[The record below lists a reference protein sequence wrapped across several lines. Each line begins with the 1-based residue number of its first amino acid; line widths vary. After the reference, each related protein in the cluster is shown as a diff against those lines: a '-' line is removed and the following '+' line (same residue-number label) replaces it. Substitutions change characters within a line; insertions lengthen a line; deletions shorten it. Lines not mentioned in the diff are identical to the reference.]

1 MSEAR
6 RVATYDDLRRLPPH
20 VIGEIIGGEVHVSP
34 RPAPKHAY
42 AGTKVA
48 FDLSGVGRRR
58 GPGPG
63 GWIILFEPE
72 LHLGDDVL
80 VPDIAGWRRARLP
93 EVPNTAAIT
102 LAPDWVCEVLSPSN
116 GRRDRLLKM
125 PLYAAAGVG
134 HLWLVDPDQQ
144 TLEVYRR
151 EGAHW
156 LLLVTHAG
164 DQRVRAEPFVE
175 LELDL
180 FEWWT
185 GPEPT

>member
-6 RVATYDDLRRLPPH
+6 RVGAYDDLRRLPPH
-20 VIGEIIGGEVHVSP
+20 VIGEIIGGEVLVSP
-34 RPAPKHAY
+34 RPAPKHAFS
-42 AGTKVA
+42 GTQVGADILGA
-48 FDLSGVGRRR
+48 FGRRR

-72 LHLGDDVL
+72 LHLGEDVL

-102 LAPDWVCEVLSPSN
+102 LVPDCVCEVLSPSN
-116 GRRDRLLKM
+116 GRRDRLLKR

-134 HLWLVDPDQQ
+134 HVWLVASDQQ

-151 EGAHW
+151 EGAYW
-156 LLLVTHAG
+156 LLLVSHAG

-175 LELDL
+175 LEL
-180 FEWWT
+180 
-185 GPEPT
+185 